1 MVAGCGSKGAQNIVA
16 SHDDEST
23 TSLPLRLDPIHAQF
37 IQAKYETDYSISSPD
52 EEGLPF
58 VGDNHFTWTLS
69 LELVDTAGSPS
80 PEMAGSGAA
89 VDPACNDPD
98 EIGRAQLGDGDQYRW
113 TELGDTFVWHHGDIG
128 LNPGIPTYGCD
139 HLLMGPS
146 GHQGVVTV
154 TVSRGTEE
162 CTATYD
168 GTNSGVGPPA
178 RCTF

>member
-98 EIGRAQLGDGDQYRW
+98 EIGRAQLGMATSTGGPNSG
-113 TELGDTFVWHHGDIG
+113 T
-128 LNPGIPTYGCD
+128 PSSGITATSAST
-139 HLLMGPS
+139 L
-146 GHQGVVTV
+146 
-154 TVSRGTEE
+154 VSRRTGATTSSWGRAGTREW
-162 CTATYD
+162 
-168 GTNSGVGPPA
+168 S
-178 RCTF
+178 R